1 MWLWVCQN
9 WSRRLDDPSVY
20 SLLRSTSGNNR
31 QRRDTCSI
39 VRGLVM
45 CCFDAVSA
53 SIPLQVLEA
62 QRRHQ
67 KEKSGIIPTSPTPYT
82 YNKVSPMC
90 VQPSLTL
97 QWKFL
102 EIIISS
108 PYTELWLV
116 VSWCDYLR
124 NALRLSSVLLQTP
137 QSNNP
142 KGHEEE
148 DYDGQLRFPRRWVE
162 PDFWDGQGHC
172 TQVCR
177 YLFWLPSCFHLNS
190 WIRHSKL
197 YIYIYLWLQC
207 HKIQRM

>member
-1 MWLWVCQN
+1 MPFLPPFLFRYLRLKEDTRRKSLALYLPHPLLTPITRWVQCAF
-9 WSRRLDDPSVY
+9 
-20 SLLRSTSGNNR
+20 SLPLRFSGN
-31 QRRDTCSI
+31 
-39 VRGLVM
+39 
-45 CCFDAVSA
+45 
-53 SIPLQVLEA
+53 
-62 QRRHQ
+62 
-67 KEKSGIIPTSPTPYT
+67 
-82 YNKVSPMC
+82 
-90 VQPSLTL
+90 
-97 QWKFL
+97 FL